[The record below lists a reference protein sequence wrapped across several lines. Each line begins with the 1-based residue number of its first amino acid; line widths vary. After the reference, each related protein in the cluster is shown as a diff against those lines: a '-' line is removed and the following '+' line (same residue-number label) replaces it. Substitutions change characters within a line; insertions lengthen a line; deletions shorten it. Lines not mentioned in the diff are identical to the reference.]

1 MVYRNPNTSRR
12 WLITASQVAAF
23 LRQVSHKVFDIP
35 AGHKDLLTWSSHSIC
50 VTSVNLLHR
59 SRFLDSYIRNR
70 LRWCSN
76 TFLMYL

>member
-35 AGHKDLLTWSSHSIC
+35 AGHKDLLASSCHSIR
-50 VTSVNLLHR
+50 VMAANLLHR
-59 SRFLDSYIRNR
+59 AKFSELISRTASVGAATPF
-70 LRWCSN
+70 
-76 TFLMYL
+76 